1 VTASAGPRARRP
13 LPPAVAAAI
22 VGMVALAEM
31 GVPGP
36 ARADLGG
43 CDRLAGLPQPWL
55 GHGETPP
62 PRAGPAFARID
73 PEPAITACRG
83 AVADR
88 ADHVRARFQLGRAL
102 DKAQRWEEA
111 VQHYRRA
118 AEESYAP
125 AQTSLGLLYE
135 DGRGVPQDPVTA
147 MRWYRLAAI
156 QSYPPADTAIG
167 LLHLEGQGTRRD
179 EREAARWFRQSADRG
194 DPLGQLMLGRLFQ
207 QGRGVVADEVAA
219 ADWIARA
226 ARQGEAEAE
235 TAYGF
240 ILQEGR
246 GVRADPAEAARWFRR
261 AADQGDVAAQSQL
274 GWIHEQGL
282 GVPANDAE
290 AARWYQRA
298 ARLGAADAQRNLAWL
313 YQQGR
318 GVAQDTAQAAR
329 WYEASAAQGDARAQV
344 ALAWLYEQ
352 GMGVPVDEAAAERL
366 YRSSARQ
373 DFWQGQNG
381 LAWFLAIR
389 GRDLPEALR
398 QARAAAAQQPQSG
411 DVLDTLGYALFR
423 SGRLAEAQTTLERAA
438 GLEAVEPARIREHL
452 GDVYA
457 AQGRRDDAR
466 REWDKAV
473 AARPAATQLLRL
485 QEKLR
490 TR

>member
-1 VTASAGPRARRP
+1 MTATAGGRARRSV
-13 LPPAVAAAI
+13 PPAVAVAL
-22 VGMVALAEM
+22 VGMVVLAE
-31 GVPGP
+31 GGASSA
-36 ARADLGG
+36 ARADVAG

-62 PRAGPAFARID
+62 PRPGPAFVRID
-73 PEPAITACRG
+73 AERAITACR
-83 AVADR
+83 AAAAER
-88 ADHVRARFQLGRAL
+88 PEHVRVRFQLGRAL
-102 DKAQRWEEA
+102 DKAQRWDEA

-118 AEESYAP
+118 AEEAYAP

-135 DGRGVPQDPVTA
+135 DGRGVPQDAATA
-147 MRWYRLAAI
+147 LRWYRLAAI

-179 EREAARWFRQSADRG
+179 EREAARWFRQAADRG
-194 DPLGQLMLGRLFQ
+194 DPVGQLMLGRLFQ
-207 QGRGVVADEVAA
+207 QGRGVVLDEVAA
-219 ADWIARA
+219 AEWIGRA
-226 ARQGEAEAE
+226 ARQGDVEAE
-235 TAYGF
+235 TAYGT

-261 AADQGDVAAQSQL
+261 AADQGDLAAQSQL

-282 GVPANDAE
+282 GVPADDAE

-298 ARLGAADAQRNLAWL
+298 ARGGAADAQRNLAWL

-318 GVAQDTAQAAR
+318 GVPRDLALAAR
-329 WYEASAAQGDARAQV
+329 WYEAAAAQGDARAQV
-344 ALAWLYEQ
+344 ALAWLHEQ
-352 GMGVPVDEAAAERL
+352 GMGVPFDEAAAERL
-366 YRSSARQ
+366 YRASARQ
-373 DFWQGQNG
+373 GFWQGQNG

-398 QARAAAAQQPQSG
+398 QARAAAAQQPRSG
-411 DVLDTLGYALFR
+411 DVLDTLGYALLR

-438 GLEAVEPARIREHL
+438 GLEAGEPARIREHL

-466 REWDKAV
+466 LEWERAL
-473 AARPAATQLLRL
+473 AARPAASQLLRL

-490 TR
+490 GR

>member
-1 VTASAGPRARRP
+1 MIAPAGGRARRS
-13 LPPAVAAAI
+13 VAPTVAI
-22 VGMVALAEM
+22 AFVGMVVLAETA
-31 GVPGP
+31 GP
-36 ARADLGG
+36 SAARADIAP

-62 PRAGPAFARID
+62 PRAGPSFARIEA
-73 PEPAITACRG
+73 EPAVTACRR
-83 AVADR
+83 AVDER
-88 ADHVRARFQLGRAL
+88 PDHVRARFQLGRAL
-102 DKAQRWEEA
+102 DKAQRWDEA

-125 AQTSLGLLYE
+125 AQASLGLLYE
-135 DGRGVPQDPVTA
+135 DGRGVPEDPVTA

-167 LLHLEGQGTRRD
+167 LLHLEGRGTRRD
-179 EREAARWFRQSADRG
+179 EREAARWFRQSAERG
-194 DPLGQLMLGRLFQ
+194 DPVGQLMLGRLFQ
-207 QGRGVVADEVAA
+207 QGRGVVLDEVAA
-219 ADWIARA
+219 ADWIGRA
-226 ARQGEAEAE
+226 ARQGDAEAE
-235 TAYGF
+235 TAF
-240 ILQEGR
+240 AFLLQEGR

-261 AADQGDVAAQSQL
+261 AALQGDVAAQSQL

-282 GVPANDAE
+282 GVAVDEAE
-290 AARWYQRA
+290 AARWYQQA
-298 ARLGAADAQRNLAWL
+298 ARRGAADAQRNLAWL

-318 GVAQDTAQAAR
+318 GVAQDLGQAAR
-329 WYEASAAQGDARAQV
+329 WYEAAAAQGDARAQV

-366 YRSSARQ
+366 YRASARQ
-373 DFWQGQNG
+373 GFWQGQNG

-398 QARAAAAQQPQSG
+398 QARAAAAQQPGSG
-411 DVLDTLGYALFR
+411 DALDTLGYALFR
-423 SGRLAEAQTTLERAA
+423 SGRLAEAQATLERAA
-438 GLEAVEPARIREHL
+438 GMEAVEPARIREHL

-466 REWDKAV
+466 REWEKAV